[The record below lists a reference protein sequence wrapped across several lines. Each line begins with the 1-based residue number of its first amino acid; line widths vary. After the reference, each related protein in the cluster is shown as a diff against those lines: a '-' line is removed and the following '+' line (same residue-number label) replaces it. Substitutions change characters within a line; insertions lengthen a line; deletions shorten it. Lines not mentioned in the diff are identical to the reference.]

1 MTIIQ
6 SIMLGIVEGLT
17 EFLPVSSTGHL
28 ILASQI
34 LGIAKENF
42 TKSFEISIQFGAIL
56 AVVVLYR
63 EKFISDK
70 QLWKKIATAFLPTA
84 VVGFLFYQ
92 ILKNY
97 LLSNDVIVVWALA
110 LGGIFLIIFELW
122 HQKKSAIGMDQINYK
137 QSFFTGLAQSVSIIP
152 GVSRSAAT
160 IIGGIIQGV
169 DRKTIIEFSFL
180 LAVPTIAVA
189 SLYDLYKNASQFS
202 FNEFYILIIGF
213 IVSFITAA
221 LSIKWFL
228 NYIKNHSF
236 ISFGVYRI
244 VVALLFWLFILR

>member
-92 ILKNY
+92 ILNIY
-97 LLSNDVIVVWALA
+97 FVGVLSR
-110 LGGIFLIIFELW
+110 
-122 HQKKSAIGMDQINYK
+122 IGKM
-137 QSFFTGLAQSVSIIP
+137 A
-152 GVSRSAAT
+152 
-160 IIGGIIQGV
+160 
-169 DRKTIIEFSFL
+169 
-180 LAVPTIAVA
+180 
-189 SLYDLYKNASQFS
+189 
-202 FNEFYILIIGF
+202 FYE
-213 IVSFITAA
+213 
-221 LSIKWFL
+221 
-228 NYIKNHSF
+228 
-236 ISFGVYRI
+236 R
-244 VVALLFWLFILR
+244 